1 MNVGSYLKTAA
12 VVIAVLAI
20 VNRVPALKAITG

>member
-1 MNVGSYLKTAA
+1 MASYLKTAA

>member
-1 MNVGSYLKTAA
+1 MDFKKVLLIAG
-12 VVIAVLAI
+12 VVLVVMAI